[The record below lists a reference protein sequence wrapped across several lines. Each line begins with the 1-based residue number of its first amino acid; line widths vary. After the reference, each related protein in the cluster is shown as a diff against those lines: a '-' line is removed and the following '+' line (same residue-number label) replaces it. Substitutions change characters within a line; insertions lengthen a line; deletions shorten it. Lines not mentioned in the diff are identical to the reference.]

1 MTTLGLFPA
10 SDSRVR
16 WLRFALCGA
25 MFSGMLC
32 CLSLWVSTREY
43 PLVPILPHWLILPAG
58 CGPWLLGITL
68 ASLAGAAWFFRPA
81 ILFFLIATLYL
92 YGCDQ
97 NREQPWVYMYWVM
110 LLLNFL
116 PEPVA
121 LAACRLALSIIYL
134 WAGIQKLNGSFFG
147 QLPAWFVQPAT
158 NWGLP
163 HSIVECL
170 KFCVVI
176 TPFLE
181 IFIAIGLWFRKV
193 RWFAM
198 AIAVILH
205 IAALLFLGPIGH
217 NVNRVIWPW
226 NIAMVALIVVLF
238 ATKEPVSF
246 GHALRE
252 LRRSLYGSLVIG
264 LYGLLPIFSFF
275 GLWDSYLSFALY
287 SYNVANA
294 EIYVSPSFVGHLP
307 PELRAY
313 VYPVKNYNPALQLP
327 YMFEYSMWAEA
338 NIGVPQVPEPRAYLV
353 LFRHIAAYAPND
365 DGCSMVLETRTG
377 TILLYRAGV
386 PKPDVLKE

>member
-1 MTTLGLFPA
+1 MMTTGLFPA
-10 SDSRVR
+10 SDPRVR
-16 WLRFALCGA
+16 WLRLTLCGA
-25 MFSGMLC
+25 MLSGMLC

-43 PLVPILPHWLILPAG
+43 PLAPVLPQGLILPPD
-58 CGPWLLGITL
+58 CGPWLLGLTL
-68 ASLAGAAWFFRPA
+68 ASLVVAAWFFRPA

-97 NREQPWVYMYWVM
+97 NREQPWIYMYWVM

-116 PEPVA
+116 PEPVT
-121 LAACRLALSIIYL
+121 LAACRLALSIIYF

-163 HSIVECL
+163 HGIVESI

-181 IFIAIGLWFRKV
+181 IFIAIGVWFRKA
-193 RWFAM
+193 RRF
-198 AIAVILH
+198 AIAIAAILH
-205 IAALLFLGPIGH
+205 VAALLFLGPLGH

-226 NIAMVALIVVLF
+226 NITMVVLIVILF
-238 ATKEPVSF
+238 AAKEPVSF
-246 GHALRE
+246 SQALRE
-252 LRRSLYGSLVIG
+252 LRRSLCGSMIIG
-264 LYGLLPIFSFF
+264 LYGLLPILSFF

-287 SYNVANA
+287 SYNAANA
-294 EIYVSPSFVGHLP
+294 EIYVSPSFLGHLP

-313 VYPVKNYNPALQLP
+313 VYPVKNYNPAMQLP

-338 NIGVPQVPEPRAYLV
+338 DIGVPPVPEPRAYLV
-353 LFRHIAAYAPND
+353 LFRHIAACVPND
-365 DGCSMVLETRTG
+365 DGCCMLLETRTG
-377 TILLYRAGV
+377 TILLYRARA
-386 PKPDVLKE
+386 PNPSVLKE